1 MCDLKC
7 NGPAHS
13 ARYRIEMEGVFIE
26 RTHESNTHPW
36 LPKLCQDSQQLHHLQ
51 GPDCVF
57 LWTEDQKLRQTSLD
71 SHVGEEAGPGG
82 LQLSPH
88 LWPHLVC
95 DSSIISLCYQAWLS
109 SKWFLATHGA
119 LQVHCESTR
128 KRCWDSVLNLWK
140 AGGGAVNKEVD
151 VNEGSRWWTM
161 Q

>member
-7 NGPAHS
+7 NSPAHS
-13 ARYRIEMEGVFIE
+13 ARYHIEMERVFIG

-57 LWTEDQKLRQTSLD
+57 LWAEDQKLRQTSLD

-88 LWPHLVC
+88 LRPHLVC

-109 SKWFLATHGA
+109 SKWAWMVSGSPRCSPGA
-119 LQVHCESTR
+119 LWKHKETLLRLSSESL
-128 KRCWDSVLNLWK
+128 KGWWWRC
-140 AGGGAVNKEVD
+140 
-151 VNEGSRWWTM
+151 
-161 Q
+161 